1 MKLSELNDF
10 LLDLVAERFP
20 EDSVSLAEQYMPQ
33 SSLPQTTLKMKDSS
47 IPRHPVD
54 VVKDGMSC
62 SFYECTKILEVN
74 RYADSVAGSSGEIYS
89 TVNPAVDD
97 LTRFLLFLQSDVGI
111 ERVYAEN
118 ICIEAMSPVRDLSEL
133 DRTHYRYRAMQ
144 EYAVRFILEYEGGEA
159 EIHNPNPKERW
170 EPVKS
175 QEEIGYFESV
185 ETEERYE

>member
-20 EDSVSLAEQYMPQ
+20 ENSVSWAEQYMPQ
-33 SSLPQTTLKMKDSS
+33 SFLPQTTLKMRDSS
-47 IPRHPVD
+47 IPRHPVN
-54 VVKDGMSC
+54 VVKDGMSR

-74 RYADSVAGSSGEIYS
+74 RYADSVVGICGEIYS

-97 LTRFLLFLQSDVGI
+97 LTRFLFFLQSDVGI
-111 ERVYAEN
+111 ERMYAEN

-144 EYAVRFILEYEGGEA
+144 EYAVRFVLEYEGGEA
-159 EIHNPNPKERW
+159 EIHNPNPKEGW